1 MADNI
6 HMIYYILIVCASVQ
20 IGVDMKKVCFVSL
33 FIVLMLGVY
42 YVSYIYSVKYFSND
56 GNDYKVNN
64 IPTQAVDAN
73 SEEIISNVTE
83 YVIEYYNIDT
93 KSLTEEKLSTP
104 IQYLG
109 YTREKLIKALKTYMI
124 TPTLADKAQGLISF
138 ELASFSSKKV
148 IVRKS
153 FSTADLPSVYYIF
166 VENGY
171 LTIYLE
177 DKTTLYDNTTIKL
190 SNLPE
195 SIQKEIVNGKKIISQ
210 KELYNFLE
218 TYTS

>member
-1 MADNI
+1 M
-6 HMIYYILIVCASVQ
+6 VCVSIQ
-20 IGVDMKKVCFVSL
+20 IGVNMKKVCFVCL
-33 FIVLMLGVY
+33 FILLMVGVY
-42 YVSYIYSVKYFSND
+42 YISYSYSIKYFSND
-56 GNDYKVNN
+56 GKGYKLND

-83 YVIEYYNIDT
+83 YVVEYYDIDT
-93 KSLTEEKLSTP
+93 KSLTDEKITTP

-109 YTREKLIKALKTYMI
+109 YTREKLIKALRTYMVSPTI
-124 TPTLADKAQGLISF
+124 TDKAKGIISF

-153 FSTADLPSVYYIF
+153 FSSADLPKVYYIF
-166 VENGY
+166 VEKGL

-177 DKTTLYDNTTIKL
+177 DKTTLYDYTTIKL
-190 SNLPE
+190 SDLPE
-195 SIQKEIVNGKKIISQ
+195 SVQKEIINGKKINTQ

>member
-1 MADNI
+1 
-6 HMIYYILIVCASVQ
+6 
-20 IGVDMKKVCFVSL
+20 MKKMCFIGLFIILMVGVYFVS
-33 FIVLMLGVY
+33 Y
-42 YVSYIYSVKYFSND
+42 NYSVKYFKND
-56 GNDYKVNN
+56 GNDYKVND

-73 SEEIISNVTE
+73 SEEIISNLTE
-83 YVIEYYNIDT
+83 YVVEYYNIDT
-93 KSLTEEKLSTP
+93 KSLTDEKISTP
-104 IQYLG
+104 LQYLG
-109 YTREKLIKALKTYMI
+109 YTREKLIKALRTYMI
-124 TPTLADKAQGLISF
+124 TPTLADKAQGIISF

-195 SIQKEIVNGKKIISQ
+195 SVQREVVNGKKISSQ